1 MISQLVGGLE
11 HYFGGSN
18 QTHLFVPKMIK
29 NRTMMGVDFKSFAGK
44 SRVYRSRSIMIYLP
58 HYLNRN
64 DFMILIV
71 CWYLHTYLKNS
82 YILIIIHFLL
92 HEFNT

>member
-1 MISQLVGGLE
+1 MMKPQLVGGLE
-11 HYFGGSN
+11 HYFGGLDTN

-29 NRTMMGVDFKSFAGK
+29 NTTMMGVDFKSFAGK

-71 CWYLHTYLKNS
+71 C
-82 YILIIIHFLL
+82 
-92 HEFNT
+92 